1 MDSAGNSKGENKI
14 LVGRSAPRSVIF
26 RCLVALPTVAC
37 FMLSV
42 SSIAIC
48 FLVSFKTSQLEHRVH
63 ALEMEKKSVFHPP
76 EASFLA
82 EDGTVLPVFRDT
94 IEQLLQEKLNEAMPK
109 LRKVY
114 LDVCAPTLFDR
125 SHSKGIDLCFA
136 HKPLLKHI

>member
-1 MDSAGNSKGENKI
+1 MDSAGDSKGDGKA
-14 LVGRSAPRSVIF
+14 LVCRSAPRSLIF

-76 EASFLA
+76 EASFLG

-94 IEQLLQEKLNEAMPK
+94 IEKLLQERLNEAIPK
-109 LRKVY
+109 LRTAR
-114 LDVCAPTLFDR
+114 DVGPECSCPPGVSR
-125 SHSKGIDLCFA
+125 IPQGFA
-136 HKPLLKHI
+136 VVLTSTSP